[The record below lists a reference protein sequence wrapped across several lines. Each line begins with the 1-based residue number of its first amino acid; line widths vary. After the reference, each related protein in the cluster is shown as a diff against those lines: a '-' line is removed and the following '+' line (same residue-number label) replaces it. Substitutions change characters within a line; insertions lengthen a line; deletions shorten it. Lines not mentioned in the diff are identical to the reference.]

1 MHVDARLVLDMTSN
15 QIREYAR
22 KRYIEPAIARREQR
36 ISVRAGDVHKAL
48 ALKNR
53 VPAVCQALE
62 SRTFLQENDLI
73 LEAKEGPPSGQST
86 TVVFTYRIAN
96 NDKSVAP
103 ETKFSGLMQLYG
115 VGKEAFAKLGGGEN
129 FLRAERRAFAE
140 GIEKSDRKRGL
151 L

>member
-1 MHVDARLVLDMTSN
+1 MTSS

-22 KRYIEPAIARREQR
+22 KKYVEPAIEKREQR
-36 ISVRAGDVHKAL
+36 IRVRAGDVHKAL

-62 SRTFLQENDLI
+62 SKTFLQENDLI

-86 TVVFTYRIAN
+86 TVVFTYRIVK
-96 NDKSVAP
+96 NDEVGIP

-115 VGKEAFAKLGGGEN
+115 VGKDAFASLGGGEK
-129 FLRAERRAFAE
+129 FLQAERRAFAE
-140 GIEKSDRKRGL
+140 GIEKSDRERGIR
-151 L
+151 